1 MRVQAEAHVSVV
13 THTHM
18 CEKLHMCVQGIH
30 MHIPMDT
37 QKHCVHDK
45 LWMISMQLTMYVA
58 SWLAEF
64 IGIAIFVTL
73 VSVSDFNAAQEQT
86 HYSYRYLAL
95 P

>member
-18 CEKLHMCVQGIH
+18 CEKLHMCVQVEIGIH
-30 MHIPMDT
+30 KHIPMDT
-37 QKHCVHDK
+37 QKYCVHDE

-64 IGIAIFVTL
+64 IGIAIFVML
-73 VSVSDFNAAQEQT
+73 VSVSAAQEQT
-86 HYSYRYLAL
+86 RYS
-95 P
+95 